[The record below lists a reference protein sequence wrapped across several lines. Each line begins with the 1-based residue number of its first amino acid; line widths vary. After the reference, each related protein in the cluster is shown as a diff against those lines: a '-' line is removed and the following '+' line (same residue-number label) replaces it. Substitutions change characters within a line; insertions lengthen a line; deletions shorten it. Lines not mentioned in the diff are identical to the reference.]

1 MTGGWLA
8 TSAERLDRAISHFV
22 ADGAAPGAIAVSGT
36 AEDMRVVSAGMV
48 ATGFAEVP
56 PTVSTR
62 YDVASL
68 TKIMVTWVLAG
79 RAVEDGDL
87 NLDKPVSS
95 YLGPLTGPGS
105 AVTARQIL
113 SHTTGL
119 RSTTRFDQYLG
130 RGVDLAELILG
141 EDLEAQ
147 PGERLRYINRGF
159 ILLGLAL
166 ERVLGRGL
174 DVLAREWFWL
184 PWGMDRTTY
193 GPLAPGADVA
203 PTERRLVGA
212 RPAWGVV
219 HDESAALMG
228 GVAGHAGVFSTA
240 HDLARFARGVMETS
254 SAQTPLGAYVRDSF
268 TVHATDGL
276 TRRGLGWIVVPET
289 GVAYHHGFT
298 GTSLYVSPATGRFV
312 VVLSNAVFVS
322 RDRQRLGVLRTEAL
336 RAMSD

>member
-1 MTGGWLA
+1 MTDRWLEP
-8 TSAERLDRAISHFV
+8 SAARLDKAIRRLVTS
-22 ADGAAPGAIAVSGT
+22 GGAPGAIAVAGT
-36 AEDMRVVSAGMV
+36 PDDTRVVSAGVV
-48 ATGFAEVP
+48 APGFAEVP
-56 PTVSTR
+56 PTNATR

-68 TKIMVTWVLAG
+68 TKIVVTWVLAG
-79 RAVEDGDL
+79 RAVGDGDL
-87 NLDKPVSS
+87 NLDKPLSS
-95 YLGPLTGPGS
+95 YLGPSTGPGS
-105 AVTARQIL
+105 AITARQIL

-119 RSTTRFDQYLG
+119 RSTTRFDEYLG
-130 RGVDLAELILG
+130 TGVDLAELILR
-141 EDLEAQ
+141 EDLESQ

-159 ILLGLAL
+159 ILLSLAL
-166 ERVLGRGL
+166 ERILGRGL
-174 DVLAREWFWL
+174 DVLAREWFWQ

-193 GPLAPGADVA
+193 GPLAPGLDVA

-228 GVAGHAGVFSTA
+228 GVAGHAGVFSTVD
-240 HDLARFARGVMETS
+240 DLARFARAVVETFTEET
-254 SAQTPLGAYVRDSF
+254 AFGAYVRDSF
-268 TVHATDGL
+268 NVHAMDGP

-322 RDRQRLGVLRTEAL
+322 RDRQRLSVMRTEAL
-336 RAMSD
+336 RAMTD